1 MRQSQKENE
10 DINERY
16 QGNSSDESVYKQ
28 EIEEIKQRI
37 YDEISKSYQEQIDA
51 YEEDFISQVHLLKS

>member
-51 YEEDFISQVHLLKS
+51 YEEDFICQVHLLKS

>member
-28 EIEEIKQRI
+28 EIEEIK
-37 YDEISKSYQEQIDA
+37 
-51 YEEDFISQVHLLKS
+51 